1 MYEKRRIIR
10 PTCSTT
16 SLHSCLVAGRHFLV
30 FTLAH
35 SSSSTNLVTG
45 TWTRPHTS
53 WGAVLQT
60 CRATVLSLHTCTQGH
75 KLQVTRLQGWRRI
88 TSISG
93 MLVTCLGTGVQTCL
107 EEVVHCLSTT
117 SLVWAL
123 GTRVHTRRGVL
134 SDSQLEYCP

>member
-30 FTLAH
+30 LTLAH

-60 CRATVLSLHTCTQGH
+60 CRATVLSLHTCTH
-75 KLQVTRLQGWRRI
+75 VTSYKLQGYRVGRI
-88 TSISG
+88 TSISDV
-93 MLVTCLGTGVQTCL
+93 LVTCLGTGVQTCL

-134 SDSQLEYCP
+134 SDSQLKYCP

>member
-1 MYEKRRIIR
+1 MTERRRISR
-10 PTCSTT
+10 LTCSTT

-30 FTLAH
+30 LTLAH

-53 WGAVLQT
+53 WGEVLQT
-60 CRATVLSLHTCTQGH
+60 CRATVLSLHTCTRSHGY
-75 KLQVTRLQGWRRI
+75 TRLLELAGLRV
-88 TSISG
+88 SD
-93 MLVTCLGTGVQTCL
+93 MLLTCLGTGVQTCL

-134 SDSQLEYCP
+134 GERGSEDIDP

>member
-30 FTLAH
+30 LTLAH

-60 CRATVLSLHTCTQGH
+60 CRATVLSLHTCTHGH
-75 KLQVTRLQGWRRI
+75 KLQGYKVTGLQGW
-88 TSISG
+88 
-93 MLVTCLGTGVQTCL
+93 Q
-107 EEVVHCLSTT
+107 
-117 SLVWAL
+117 
-123 GTRVHTRRGVL
+123 
-134 SDSQLEYCP
+134 DYEYI